1 MSKGMGTKKLNN
13 NGFSLLEVLIAM
25 VILALVS
32 IPLLHSFVTTAKTNG
47 RAKILMRATDCAE
60 NLMESLEY
68 RSVEGIVEY
77 YKNSGNT
84 VYDNWGMK
92 RWEQLKANQT
102 VDGDESEGAY
112 VIDIT
117 NPSDISQP
125 LPDGYKV
132 YMLLDPNMYPN
143 NNALNVADVKSISIE
158 DTAVYE
164 MSQLYDESVYNRF
177 DEWNRMANEDQ
188 NVLYTR
194 KSPSYFKENLSR
206 TMEITIEKLGTDVD
220 GAGNTVDL
228 VKVKMDIKYYFKSK
242 SQYQSVLPSDR
253 KEYVEETKVLFNN
266 LSTKVPL
273 NGIYVFYQ
281 PRYLANKEGNRD
293 TIIINNVD
301 NLPVNIMLAA
311 QQGAADA
318 SYKSQYFNALTGP
331 NVTVIENPAGS
342 FADADAGVTLFTNL
356 TSTAPYSAIA
366 ADGST
371 VENGKVLCKLVY
383 QNPAGT
389 QKLIGEDAIK
399 RLDVRNTDGKTLIA
413 DNVKE
418 RIYKVAVMVTDQQ
431 GELFLELDG
440 TKLE

>member
-68 RSVEGIVEY
+68 RSVEEIVEY

-206 TMEITIEKLGTDVD
+206 TMEITIEKLGTDAD

-228 VKVKMDIKYYFKSK
+228 VKVKMDIKYFFKSK
-242 SQYQSVLPSDR
+242 SQYQSVLPADR

-281 PRYLANKEGNRD
+281 PRYLANKAGNRD

-371 VENGKVLCKLVY
+371 VENGKVLCNLVY